1 MISYIKHDEEFYFLV
16 KLITGEELVGK
27 GFAVEEDGL
36 TQIFVTDPI
45 EINCIT
51 KTTNNSVIKGVVMN
65 KWMQFSDEDFFILNE
80 KDIISIGGLSS
91 EMIHMYN
98 LFLKKSSQGKTI
110 QDDIEEN
117 KVELDNEMGY
127 ISSVEDARRRLEK
140 IFKAI

>member
-16 KLITGEELVGK
+16 KLITGEELAGK

-36 TQIFVTDPI
+36 TQLFVTDPI
-45 EINCIT
+45 ELKSIT
-51 KTTNNSVIKGVVMN
+51 KTTNNSVIKGIVMN

-80 KDIISIGGLSS
+80 KDIISIGGLSG
-91 EMIHMYN
+91 EMVHMYN
-98 LFLKKSSQGKTI
+98 LFLKKSSQRKTI
-110 QDDIEEN
+110 EDDIEEH

-140 IFKAI
+140 IFKDI